1 MFGGVEKTMG
11 NNDKLIRPISSQ
23 SPVLDSALR
32 RQLLMGLA
40 CGFVLP
46 VVRAGGLGSDIVDVR
61 VWPARDYTR
70 VTLEHT
76 NTLKFSHFTIADP
89 NRLVVDID
97 GADLNT
103 ALSDL
108 VKKVIPNDPYIA
120 GVRIAQN
127 KPKLVRLV
135 FDLKEAVNPQVF
147 QLEPV
152 ADYKH
157 RLVFDLYPVKLPADI
172 LAGFD
177 TPDELP
183 SKPDIMKA
191 LEGKTTTAQFSES
204 KRTENNIDVQAKK
217 ADDKKNDDKKSIDQK
232 VEQKK
237 LAPHK
242 GDKTVTPSRPLI
254 IALDPGHGGEDP
266 GAIGAMG
273 TQEKKVVL
281 DIAKRLKA
289 QIDLIPSMH
298 AVLTRDG
305 DYFVP
310 LHRRVEKARRV
321 KADLFVSIHADA
333 FIRPEARGSSV
344 FALSEKG
351 ASSAAAR
358 WLANNENAADLV
370 GGINIAQQDVQLARV
385 LFDLSTTAQI
395 TDSLKVGAAVLKEI
409 GRLNKLHKDQVE
421 QAGFAVLKAPDIPS
435 ILVETAFI
443 SNPEEE
449 KRLTDQVYQDQMAK
463 AIVGGIQQFFAS
475 RTHSRTPNV

>member
-11 NNDKLIRPISSQ
+11 NNDKLRPISSQ
-23 SPVLDSALR
+23 SPVLGSALR

-46 VVRAGGLGSDIVDVR
+46 VVRAGGFGSDIVDVR

-89 NRLVVDID
+89 NRFVVDID
-97 GADLNT
+97 GADLNAT
-103 ALSDL
+103 LSDL

-157 RLVFDLYPVKLPADI
+157 RLVFDLYPVKPPADI

-183 SKPDIMKA
+183 PKPDIMKA
-191 LEGKTTTAQFSES
+191 LEGKTTTAQPSES
-204 KRTENNIDVQAKK
+204 KRTEKNIDVQAKK
-217 ADDKKNDDKKSIDQK
+217 ADDKKNDDKKSIGQQLEQQK
-232 VEQKK
+232 LTQN
-237 LAPHK
+237 K
-242 GDKTVTPSRPLI
+242 GDKTVTLSRRLI

-289 QIDLIPSMH
+289 QIDLIPGMH

-370 GGINIAQQDVQLARV
+370 GGVNIAQQDVQLARV

-449 KRLTDQVYQDQMAK
+449 KRLTDQVYQEQMAK
-463 AIVGGIQQFFAS
+463 AIVGGIQRFFAS
-475 RTHSRTPNV
+475 RTHSRTSNV